1 MSGKA
6 EEIKGRVKEAAGV
19 MTNDERL
26 KQEGKID
33 QASGKVKQA
42 AEHVIDKA
50 RDAAKGNA

>member
-19 MTNDERL
+19 LTKDERL

-42 AEHVIDKA
+42 TEQVINKV
-50 RDAAKGNA
+50 RDAAKGDA